1 MSKWVRRNIKWRGC
15 GLLLVIGLL
24 PGHFLMAAPKAM
36 DETQYALVDVGV
48 LAIRGYRDSI
58 NRWQPTMQWLEQ
70 QIPGT
75 YFRLHPLTI
84 DELSAAVA
92 AQDLDFVI
100 TNPGQ
105 SVLLARQ
112 YSLSWLA
119 TLKSR
124 LNHGQPM
131 QVGSA
136 LVVRHDSPINGFADL
151 RDKRLAIVSPHAFGG
166 YLTLVYAAWQQQLD
180 LPQEVA
186 ALLPTGFPLDNLL
199 YALRDDK
206 ADAAVVPVCQL
217 EQMAAEGLIDG
228 ADYRV
233 VEDKTPAG
241 FGCKVS
247 TALYPNWSL
256 AKTSRAGQLL
266 AKQLTLALLALPEQ
280 SEAAKAA
287 DSLGWTT
294 AVSQLSIDKLYRDLD
309 MHPLQAPW
317 WQRAMVW
324 LKEHRQW
331 GWSILLLLISLNA
344 YHFWLEYRFNRRGH
358 QLAKVQQKLSENLVL
373 LEHAQRVAVAGE
385 LGASLAH
392 ELNQPLA
399 AIGNYCHGATVRLQQ
414 GQLEKLPQALQQID
428 AEVARARA
436 IIQRLRG
443 LLKKQ
448 PAAKQQQL
456 LRPLLLDTVAL
467 LQFELDKQHIA
478 LNWQIRGA
486 ERPQWLEPVAM
497 QQLLVNLLKNAIE
510 ALAETENPD
519 KTIDILLYYGATT
532 VQLQVRDNGPGLSRE
547 AHELMPAFAST
558 KTQGLGLGL
567 VICREIAE
575 SHGGRLQLRNHEEG
589 GCCVL
594 VTLSLKE
601 LTDD

>member
-1 MSKWVRRNIKWRGC
+1 MRKTTQLGC
-15 GLLLVIGLL
+15 LCLWMLLVPLL
-24 PGHFLMAAPKAM
+24 SVNASVTADTLPV

-75 YFRLHPLTI
+75 YFRLHPMTL
-84 DELSAAVA
+84 DELSDAVA

-124 LNHGQPM
+124 LNGGQPM

-136 LVVRHDSPINGFADL
+136 LVVRRDSPIQAFADL
-151 RDKRLAIVSPHAFGG
+151 KDKRLAIVSPHAFGG
-166 YLTLVYAAWQQQLD
+166 YLTLVYAAWKQQID
-180 LPQEVA
+180 LPNTVA
-186 ALLPTGFPLDNLL
+186 QLLPIGFPLDNLL
-199 YALRDDK
+199 YALRDGK

-217 EQMAAEGLIDG
+217 EQMAAEHLLN
-228 ADYRV
+228 ADNYRI
-233 VEDKTPAG
+233 VEDHTPAG

-256 AKTSRAGQLL
+256 AKTSRAGQKL
-266 AKQLTLALLALPEQ
+266 AKQVTQALLALPEQ
-280 SEAAKAA
+280 SAAATAA

-294 AVSQLSIDKLYRDLD
+294 AVSQLTIDRLYKDLD

-324 LKEHRQW
+324 LKEHSQW

-358 QLAKVQQKLSENLVL
+358 QLARAQRKLSENLVL
-373 LEHAQRVAVAGE
+373 LEHAQRAAVAGE

-399 AIGNYCHGATVRLQQ
+399 AIGNYCHGASVRLQQ

-428 AEVARARA
+428 AEVGRARA

-456 LRPLLLDTVAL
+456 LRPLVLDTVEL
-467 LQFELDKQHIA
+467 LQFELDKQQIQ
-478 LNWQIRGA
+478 LQWQLLGR
-486 ERPQWLEPVAM
+486 EQRQWLEPVAI
-497 QQLLVNLLKNAIE
+497 QQLLVNLLKNAID
-510 ALAETENPD
+510 ALAECPQTD
-519 KTIDILLYYGATT
+519 KRIEVLLDYCQPQQVM
-532 VQLQVRDNGPGLSRE
+532 VQIQDNGPGLSRD
-547 AHELMPAFAST
+547 ASELMQAFTST
-558 KTQGLGLGL
+558 KRQGLGLGL
-567 VICREIAE
+567 VICREIVE
-575 SHGGRLQLRNHEEG
+575 SHGGKLSMNNADSG
-589 GCCVL
+589 GCL
-594 VTLSLKE
+594 VQLTLSLKE
-601 LTDD
+601 QADG

>member
-1 MSKWVRRNIKWRGC
+1 MRKTSQLSCLYLWM
-15 GLLLVIGLL
+15 LLVPLL
-24 PGHFLMAAPKAM
+24 SVNASVTADTLPV

-75 YFRLHPLTI
+75 YFRLHPMTL
-84 DELSAAVA
+84 DELSDAVA
-92 AQDLDFVI
+92 TQDLDFVI

-124 LNHGQPM
+124 LNGGQPM

-136 LVVRHDSPINGFADL
+136 LVVRRDSPIQSFADL
-151 RDKRLAIVSPHAFGG
+151 KDKRLAIVSPHAFGG
-166 YLTLVYAAWQQQLD
+166 YLTLVYAAWKQQID
-180 LPQEVA
+180 LPNTVA
-186 ALLPTGFPLDNLL
+186 QLLPTGFPLDNLL
-199 YALRDDK
+199 YALRDGK

-217 EQMAAEGLIDG
+217 EQMAAEHLLN
-228 ADYRV
+228 ADNYRI
-233 VEDKTPAG
+233 VEDHTPAG
-241 FGCKVS
+241 LGCKVS

-256 AKTSRAGQLL
+256 AKTSRAGQKL
-266 AKQLTLALLALPEQ
+266 AKQVTQALLALPEQ
-280 SEAAKAA
+280 SAAATAA

-294 AVSQLSIDKLYRDLD
+294 AVSQLTIDRMYKDLD

-324 LKEHRQW
+324 LKEHSQW

-358 QLAKVQQKLSENLVL
+358 QLAQAQRKLSENLVL
-373 LEHAQRVAVAGE
+373 LEHAQRAAVAGE

-399 AIGNYCHGATVRLQQ
+399 AIGNYCHGASVRLQQ

-428 AEVARARA
+428 AEVGRARA

-456 LRPLLLDTVAL
+456 LRPLLLDTVEL
-467 LQFELDKQHIA
+467 LQFELDKQQIQ
-478 LNWQIRGA
+478 LQWQLLGR
-486 ERPQWLEPVAM
+486 EQRQWLEPVAI
-497 QQLLVNLLKNAIE
+497 QQLLVNLLKNAID
-510 ALAETENPD
+510 ALAECPQTD
-519 KTIDILLYYGATT
+519 KRIEVLLDYRQPQQVM
-532 VQLQVRDNGPGLSRE
+532 VQIQDNGPGLSRD
-547 AHELMPAFAST
+547 ACELMQAFTST
-558 KTQGLGLGL
+558 KRQGLGLGL
-567 VICREIAE
+567 VICREIVE
-575 SHGGRLQLRNHEEG
+575 SHGGKLSMSNADSG
-589 GCCVL
+589 GCL
-594 VTLSLKE
+594 VQLSLSLKE
-601 LTDD
+601 QTDG

>member
-1 MSKWVRRNIKWRGC
+1 M
-15 GLLLVIGLL
+15 LLVPLL
-24 PGHFLMAAPKAM
+24 SINASVTADTLPV

-75 YFRLHPLTI
+75 YFRLHPMTL
-84 DELSAAVA
+84 DELSDAVA
-92 AQDLDFVI
+92 TQDLDFVI

-124 LNHGQPM
+124 LNGGQPM

-136 LVVRHDSPINGFADL
+136 LVVRRDSPIQGFADL
-151 RDKRLAIVSPHAFGG
+151 KDKRLAIVSPHAFGG
-166 YLTLVYAAWQQQLD
+166 YLTLVYAAWKQQID
-180 LPQEVA
+180 LPNTVA
-186 ALLPTGFPLDNLL
+186 QLLPTGFPLDNLL
-199 YALRDDK
+199 YALRDGK

-217 EQMAAEGLIDG
+217 EQMVAEHLLN
-228 ADYRV
+228 ADNYRI
-233 VEDKTPAG
+233 VEDHTPAG

-256 AKTSRAGQLL
+256 AKTSRAGQKL
-266 AKQLTLALLALPEQ
+266 AKQVTQALLALPEQ
-280 SEAAKAA
+280 SAAATAA

-294 AVSQLSIDKLYRDLD
+294 AVSQLTIDRLYKDLD

-324 LKEHRQW
+324 LKEHSQW

-358 QLAKVQQKLSENLVL
+358 QLAQAQRKLSENLVL
-373 LEHAQRVAVAGE
+373 LEHAQRAAVAGE

-399 AIGNYCHGATVRLQQ
+399 AIGNYCHGASVRLQQ

-428 AEVARARA
+428 AEVGRARA

-456 LRPLLLDTVAL
+456 LRPLLLDTVEL
-467 LQFELDKQHIA
+467 LQFELDKQQIQ
-478 LNWQIRGA
+478 LQWQLLGR
-486 ERPQWLEPVAM
+486 EQRQWLEPVAI
-497 QQLLVNLLKNAIE
+497 QQLLVNLLKNAID
-510 ALAETENPD
+510 ALAECPQTD
-519 KTIDILLYYGATT
+519 KRIEVLLDYRQPQQVM
-532 VQLQVRDNGPGLSRE
+532 VQIQDNGPGLSRD
-547 AHELMPAFAST
+547 ACELMQAFTST
-558 KTQGLGLGL
+558 KRQGLGLGL
-567 VICREIAE
+567 VICREIVE
-575 SHGGRLQLRNHEEG
+575 SHGGKLSMSNADSG
-589 GCCVL
+589 GCL
-594 VTLSLKE
+594 VQLSLSLKE
-601 LTDD
+601 QTDG

>member
-1 MSKWVRRNIKWRGC
+1 MRKTSQLSCLYLWM
-15 GLLLVIGLL
+15 LLVPLL
-24 PGHFLMAAPKAM
+24 SINASVTADTLPV

-75 YFRLHPLTI
+75 YFRLHPMTL
-84 DELSAAVA
+84 DELSDAVA
-92 AQDLDFVI
+92 TQDLDFVI

-124 LNHGQPM
+124 LNGGQPM

-136 LVVRHDSPINGFADL
+136 LVVRRDSPIQSFADL
-151 RDKRLAIVSPHAFGG
+151 KDKRLAIVSPHAFGG
-166 YLTLVYAAWQQQLD
+166 YLTLVYAAWKQQID
-180 LPQEVA
+180 LPNTVA
-186 ALLPTGFPLDNLL
+186 QLLPTGFPLDNLL
-199 YALRDDK
+199 YALRDGK

-217 EQMAAEGLIDG
+217 EQMAAEHLLN
-228 ADYRV
+228 ADNYRI
-233 VEDKTPAG
+233 VEDHTPAG

-256 AKTSRAGQLL
+256 AKTSRAGQKL
-266 AKQLTLALLALPEQ
+266 AKQVTQALLALPEQ
-280 SEAAKAA
+280 SAAATAA

-294 AVSQLSIDKLYRDLD
+294 AVSQLTIDRMYKDLD

-324 LKEHRQW
+324 LKEHSQW

-358 QLAKVQQKLSENLVL
+358 QLAQAQRKLSENLVL
-373 LEHAQRVAVAGE
+373 LEHAQRAAVAGE

-399 AIGNYCHGATVRLQQ
+399 AIGNYCHGASVRLQQ

-428 AEVARARA
+428 AEVGRARA

-456 LRPLLLDTVAL
+456 LRPLLLDTVEL
-467 LQFELDKQHIA
+467 LQFELDKQQIQ
-478 LNWQIRGA
+478 LQWQLLGR
-486 ERPQWLEPVAM
+486 EQRQWLEPVAI
-497 QQLLVNLLKNAIE
+497 QQLLVNLLKNAID
-510 ALAETENPD
+510 ALAECPQTD
-519 KTIDILLYYGATT
+519 KRIEVLLDYRQPQQVM
-532 VQLQVRDNGPGLSRE
+532 VQIQDNGPGLSRD
-547 AHELMPAFAST
+547 ACELMQAFTST
-558 KTQGLGLGL
+558 KRQGLGLGL
-567 VICREIAE
+567 VICREIVE
-575 SHGGRLQLRNHEEG
+575 SHGGKLSMSNADSG
-589 GCCVL
+589 GCL
-594 VTLSLKE
+594 VQLSLSLKE
-601 LTDD
+601 QTDG